1 MSTPK
6 HLEQLVTPGRRIKHS
21 AEPGDPDL
29 GPLAELPGKWANEPE
44 LPGRGWNM
52 IALPFKTPDIN
63 YRLLLNQY
71 NETLNFSL
79 VDKAVPNRGIEG
91 PGVEQTDQFSVTLDY
106 RQSVHQIEAA
116 DYPESGQEGAKGAAI
131 HHEPGLWIHMKNQA
145 LDRLDVARLSTVP
158 HGNSVLALGT
168 SQTSAGPPTIPSIS
182 GLPIGTTKF
191 FDSPYLAPYAH
202 FRAHPFQGLFDPC
215 EPHLLLTAANE
226 GVEIVKTTQ
235 LDVSTSV
242 STAGIS
248 NTPFIHKQANATQM
262 RSTFWIQELA
272 EKDGNGRPKMRLQYL
287 QIVMLE
293 FFPRDDGMPG
303 LISWP
308 HVSINTLTRL

>member
-1 MSTPK
+1 MSNPK
-6 HLEQLVTPGRRIKHS
+6 HLEQLVSPGRRIKHT

-29 GPLAELPGKWANEPE
+29 GPLAELPGKWANEPA

-52 IALPFKTPDIN
+52 IALPFKTPNIN

-91 PGVEQTDQFSVTLDY
+91 RGVEQTDQFSVTLDY

-116 DYPESGQEGAKGAAI
+116 DFPESGQEGPKGAAI
-131 HHEPGLWIHMKNQA
+131 HHEPGLWIHMKNQTT
-145 LDRLDVARLSTVP
+145 DGLDVARLSTVP
-158 HGNSVLALGT
+158 HGDSVLALGT
-168 SQTSAGPPTIPSIS
+168 SQTNPGPPTIPRIS
-182 GLPIGTTKF
+182 GLPIGGPPLL
-191 FDSPYLAPYAH
+191 DSPYLAPYQH
-202 FRAHPFQGLFDPC
+202 FHAHPFQGLFDPV
-215 EPHLLLTAANE
+215 EPHKLLEAANE

-242 STAGIS
+242 STAGIA
-248 NTPFIHKQANATQM
+248 NTPFIHKQANAAQM
-262 RSTFWIQELA
+262 RSIFWIQELA
-272 EKDGNGRPKMRLQYL
+272 EKDNYGRPKMRLQYL
-287 QIVMLE
+287 QIVMLD

-308 HVSINTLTRL
+308 HVSINTLVRL